1 MNTGLLLDITQIPMK
16 LSGLAAVSKTLA
28 VAGLGFLIP
37 FTILEMNVRSLQ
49 SKEFPSYSGLMTRVL
64 VACMCLIA
72 YNGLFGFILKLSQVM
87 SFAILSEAQWGSFLS
102 QSLKGSDSTY
112 PTLMILIKNVASIQG
127 MLLFLSSLLTMV
139 VREVVIMLQACFLSL
154 LYAFGPLALA
164 CAVNENTLQVT
175 RGWLV
180 NTFQVAFWSFFLRL
194 AVRVWLT
201 LAPMS
206 GSTGAGMADDYIG
219 VLTVNV
225 TFLILILGTPILTA
239 RLLSGENIAAFGEA
253 AMGAVQTVVVARKM
267 GAATMLS
274 KEINGY
280 RKAKFDGKGKE
291 PYFQHPIPATMSR
304 TYETMF
310 GRRKPAASEAAKPP
324 KPATAP
330 RGRGA

>member
-1 MNTGLLLDITQIPMK
+1 MNTGLLLDITQIPSK
-16 LSGLAAVSKTLA
+16 LAGLAAVSKTLA

-49 SKEFPSYSGLMTRVL
+49 RKEFPSYSGLMTRVL
-64 VACMCLIA
+64 VASMCLIA
-72 YNGLFGFILKLSQVM
+72 YKGLFGFILKLSQVM
-87 SFAILSEAQWGSFLS
+87 SFAVLSEQQWGDFLA

-112 PTLMILIKNVASIQG
+112 PTLMILLKNVASIQG
-127 MLLFLSSLLTMV
+127 LLLFLSSLLTMI
-139 VREVVIMLQACFLSL
+139 VREVVVMLQACFLSL

-164 CAVNENTLQVT
+164 CAVNERTLQVT

-239 RLLSGENIAAFGEA
+239 RLLSGENLAAFGEA
-253 AMGAVQTVVVARKM
+253 AMGAVQTVAVARKM
-267 GAATMLS
+267 GAAGSIS
-274 KEINGY
+274 KEISAY
-280 RKAKFDGKGKE
+280 RKARADGKGKQ

-304 TYETMF
+304 TYEMMF
-310 GRRKPAASEAAKPP
+310 GRKKSAAAEGP
-324 KPATAP
+324 KSAGTAQG
-330 RGRGA
+330 GRT